1 MDLIFKMF
9 GVQWVLPEKVLDFS
23 CGWWSRGPNSDVSLT
38 PLCLMWIRI
47 YMEGKKLA
55 YFEDVES

>member
-1 MDLIFKMF
+1 MDSIFKMF

-38 PLCLMWIRI
+38 PLCLMWIII

-55 YFEDVES
+55 YF